1 MWSGEGGC
9 NFRYCGQGRLLGDDF
24 GGKTCRLEGE
34 PSQGTKCSRQD
45 RKQKR
50 VGVGVTRRLEQW
62 GEERAVEMRSE
73 VRGWCR
79 MAWDLDPCKDFSIDL
94 E

>member
-1 MWSGEGGC
+1 MFQARQEAEESGRGC
-9 NFRYCGQGRLLGDDF
+9 HQEAGASGAG
-24 GGKTCRLEGE
+24 
-34 PSQGTKCSRQD
+34 
-45 RKQKR
+45 
-50 VGVGVTRRLEQW
+50 
-62 GEERAVEMRSE
+62 GEERAVELRSE